1 MVIFHTEVGILY
13 LAHKTLLDNRWNK
26 EKVRKCEKAGV
37 LDKVRCVALFCEENA
52 LDEWTRDLQQH
63 TALELVFLVLEQ
75 CIHLRIQNMASPQP

>member
-1 MVIFHTEVGILY
+1 LYEYFGLKYRNFNRMVIFHTEVGILY

-52 LDEWTRDLQQH
+52 LDE
-63 TALELVFLVLEQ
+63 
-75 CIHLRIQNMASPQP
+75 